1 MGKSCVIVVLT
12 LVMAFMS
19 SCSWVRSHLA
29 PQRKGAELV
38 ETVRLTHKRA
48 VDAEANGNSDAS
60 PDSEQAA
67 NSIVPTDAQ
76 REEARKLIAEMHEEN
91 AVRSEDEVPNVQ
103 NSLVLPLGKTR
114 MLERSGGEG
123 TAEENSRSLPDPA
136 EQRGLRSPGLPKVLP
151 MDIDGKLHNS

>member
-1 MGKSCVIVVLT
+1 M
-12 LVMAFMS
+12 
-19 SCSWVRSHLA
+19 
-29 PQRKGAELV
+29 
-38 ETVRLTHKRA
+38 
-48 VDAEANGNSDAS
+48 
-60 PDSEQAA
+60 
-67 NSIVPTDAQ
+67 
-76 REEARKLIAEMHEEN
+76 IAEMHEEN

-151 MDIDGKLHNS
+151 MDIDGKLYNS